1 MRRSRRD
8 FLGTLAG
15 AAAWS
20 WAGTPALLDSV
31 RSSSAAQAPG
41 GRKIGFGIV
50 GLGRISMGQF
60 MPGVRI
66 SEKAKLVALV
76 SGHRD
81 KAERVADQYGI
92 SHQAIYSYENFDEI
106 AHNSE
111 VDALYIA
118 LPNSMH
124 AEYTIRGAKA
134 GKHIL
139 SEKPMAT
146 SVTECEQMIAACRA
160 AGRKLMIAYRCRYEP
175 TNLRAIQLIKQGYI
189 GTLETID
196 SAFGFDIKPG
206 EWRLDKKLAGG
217 GPLMDVGIYALQ
229 ACRYLTGEEPLE
241 VQGISTVVDH
251 DGRFQQVEETLLWT
265 MRFPSGVITT
275 SGCSFG
281 SANGNF
287 ANASGSEGWI
297 KVDPAYSYDG
307 LHLRGHGKGED
318 IDQATDDSSPH
329 QFQRE
334 ADHFAECILENRE
347 PLTGGP
353 EGLRDIRLMT
363 AIYRSCQE
371 GRPVKTS

>member
-20 WAGTPALLDSV
+20 WAGTSALLDSV
-31 RSSSAAQAPG
+31 GSSSAAQAPG

-66 SEKAKLVALV
+66 SERAKLVALV

-146 SVTECEQMIAACRA
+146 SVAECEQMIAACRA

-175 TNLRAIQLIKQGYI
+175 TNLRAIQLIKQGYL

-206 EWRLDKKLAGG
+206 EWRLDKKMAGG

-229 ACRYLTGEEPLE
+229 ACRSLTGEEPLE
-241 VQGISTVVDH
+241 VRGISTVVDH

-287 ANASGSEGWI
+287 ANASGSQGWI
-297 KVDPAYSYDG
+297 KVDPAYGYDG
-307 LHLRGHGKGED
+307 LHLRAHGKGED
-318 IDQATDDSSPH
+318 IDQATDDPSPH

-353 EGLRDIRLMT
+353 EGLRDMRLIT

-371 GRPVKTS
+371 GRAVKTS